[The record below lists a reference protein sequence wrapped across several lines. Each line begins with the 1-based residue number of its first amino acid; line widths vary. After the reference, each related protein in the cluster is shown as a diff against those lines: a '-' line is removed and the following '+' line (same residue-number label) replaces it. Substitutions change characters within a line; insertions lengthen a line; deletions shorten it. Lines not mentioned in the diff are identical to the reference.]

1 MLPLREV
8 ANGDMSVIRVHALFP
23 MSNISRIQSKLG
35 SFSQDPTT
43 FIKEFQALTSAF
55 DLTWQDIH
63 IILTACCTHEEK
75 ARIWALA
82 KCEQMRGMLET
93 PVKIQ
98 QGQTQ
103 SQEQILDI
111 DTRQMIRGQQGGEL
125 GGTT

>member
-8 ANGDMSVIRVHALFP
+8 ANGDMSVIRVHAPFP
-23 MSNISRIQSKLG
+23 TSNISHIQSKLG

-43 FIKEFQALTSAF
+43 FIKEFQALTIAF

-82 KCEQMRGMLET
+82 QMWADEGHAQNPSENPAEADAVPRADPGHRYQ
-93 PVKIQ
+93 VN
-98 QGQTQ
+98 
-103 SQEQILDI
+103 D
-111 DTRQMIRGQQGGEL
+111 
-125 GGTT
+125 